1 MDKNKLEKLHIHID
15 ELVAQKMLTFD
26 ILLFILN
33 TLIKKELL
41 TEKEIL
47 EFLDNNTSSYY
58 GNLSEERYKTISVI
72 SSLIKEGVTH

>member
-47 EFLDNNTSSYY
+47 EFLDNNTSRYY

>member
-1 MDKNKLEKLHIHID
+1 MDKNKLEKLRIHID
-15 ELVAQKMLTFD
+15 ELVAQKILTFD

-47 EFLDNNTSSYY
+47 EFLDNNTSRYY

>member
-47 EFLDNNTSSYY
+47 EFLDNNTSRYY
-58 GNLSEERYKTISVI
+58 GNLSEERYKKISVI

>member
-1 MDKNKLEKLHIHID
+1 MDKNKLEKLRIHID
-15 ELVAQKMLTFD
+15 ELVAQKILTFD

-33 TLIKKELL
+33 TLINKELL

-47 EFLDNNTSSYY
+47 EFLDNNTSRYY

>member
-1 MDKNKLEKLHIHID
+1 MDKNKIEKLHIHID

-47 EFLDNNTSSYY
+47 EFLDNNTSRYY

>member
-47 EFLDNNTSSYY
+47 EFLDNNTSRYY
-58 GNLSEERYKTISVI
+58 GNLSEERYKIISVI